1 MSFEEH
7 CRECKERLGKPFGEV
22 HHWLDEFAFS
32 VQYGMRHRRVRH
44 HRAGIEEARRLFGD
58 NGAEAA
64 TLHILAD
71 LREEGWREGVDRF
84 PQDEKDHVRMGLW

>member
-1 MSFEEH
+1 MM
-7 CRECKERLGKPFGEV
+7 P
-22 HHWLDEFAFS
+22 EFLENIGHNFWNS
-32 VQYGMRHRRVRH
+32 Q
-44 HRAGIEEARRLFGD
+44 ARRLFGD

-84 PQDEKDHVRMGLW
+84 PEDEREYVRMGLW